1 MTSSQIELQPW
12 RDGGLPRLNVASL
25 CPSTRALG
33 PGLRAA
39 LWVQGCPF
47 RCPECVAPD
56 WIPLRPARSMSPG
69 EAAGEMLREPGVSGL
84 TFSGGEPMLQAAG
97 LAEVARLA
105 RRERDLTLICFTGFV
120 LEHLRER
127 PPGPGVADLLSQVDV
142 LIDGTYVAARND
154 NRGLRGSA
162 NQRVHFLSDRLRNA
176 DYDFDGRPRQAE
188 VHVADGSALLVG
200 VPPDGASRAFREAV
214 GIAQRRLEESLG
226 LGAAPGE
233 GPYKENE

>member
-1 MTSSQIELQPW
+1 MTSRHAELQPW
-12 RDGGLPRLNVASL
+12 SDGGLPRLNVASL

-56 WIPLRPARSMSPG
+56 WIPLRPARPMSPG
-69 EAAGEMLREPGVSGL
+69 EAAGELLREPGVSGL

-105 RRERDLTLICFTGFV
+105 RRERNLTLICFTGFV

-127 PPGPGVADLLSQVDV
+127 PPGAGVAELLAQVDV

-162 NQRVHFLSDRLRNA
+162 NQRIHFLTDRLRDE

-200 VPPDGASRAFREAV
+200 VPPDGASRAFRAAV
-214 GIAQRRLEESLG
+214 DIAQRRLQESLG
-226 LGAAPGE
+226 IGTSSEEKPH
-233 GPYKENE
+233 KENE